1 MSSAIHVRSRTFCCC
16 LPVRFGVFIL
26 TILGMAG
33 GTLLAVAGWLQTIRM
48 QGMLPKTN
56 EIALYIHSS
65 LYSLL
70 ALLSLFGFVG
80 AIIRNRTMVSIFFM
94 ILVGHLVFS
103 IFSGAFAL
111 YNIFNVTA
119 SDAIQKCIS
128 TPNADG
134 QQVSEEDCNRSYTVF
149 KIIAVTVFVLVWLLE
164 IWGCVITNN
173 YISQLDEEDE
183 AKGRWPKSDVE
194 NAS

>member
-1 MSSAIHVRSRTFCCC
+1 
-16 LPVRFGVFIL
+16 
-26 TILGMAG
+26 
-33 GTLLAVAGWLQTIRM
+33 
-48 QGMLPKTN
+48 MLPKTN

-111 YNIFNVTA
+111 YNIFNVT
-119 SDAIQKCIS
+119 SNDAIQKCIS

-134 QQVSEEDCNRSYTVF
+134 QPSTEEECNRGYTFF
-149 KIIAVTVFVLVWLLE
+149 KAIAVTVFVLVWLLE
-164 IWGCVITNN
+164 IWGCVITND

-183 AKGRWPKSDVE
+183 AKARWPKSDVE